1 MHATYAVMGY
11 PIGHSRSPE
20 IHRSFAAQKALSLD
34 YRRIEVPAGEL
45 AQEVEGFV
53 RNGGRGCNVT
63 VPLKEEAARLS
74 DLLGAEAET
83 AGAANTLTFREDGTI
98 RGDNTDGPG
107 LLRHLQRNL
116 DARLEG
122 AGVLII
128 GAGGAARGVLPSL
141 LASGVGTITIAN
153 RTRKRAMQLQRRFAV
168 LGDIRVVPLSSNTRR
183 PFDLVIN
190 ASSAGLAGQAPALS
204 PAAAEGALCIDMAYG
219 PPAGPF
225 LAWARAGKAGAAHDG
240 WGMLVE
246 QAAESFAIWHGR
258 RPDTGPLISAS

>member
-1 MHATYAVMGY
+1 MQATYAVMGY

-20 IHRSFAAQKALSLD
+20 IHRSFALQQALPMD
-34 YRRIEVPAGEL
+34 YRRVAVPAGRL
-45 AQEVEGFV
+45 AEEVKRFV
-53 RNGGRGCNVT
+53 RNGGRGCNIT

-74 DLLGAEAET
+74 DMLGAEAEM

-98 RGDNTDGPG
+98 RGDNTDGLG
-107 LLRHLQRNL
+107 LLRHLQGNL
-116 DARLEG
+116 DARLDG

-153 RTRKRAMQLQRRFAV
+153 RTRERALQLQRRFAP
-168 LGDIRVVPLSSNTRR
+168 LGDIRVVPLSGNKHP
-183 PFDLVIN
+183 PFDLVLN
-190 ASSAGLAGQAPALS
+190 ASSAGLAGEPPAL
-204 PAAAEGALCIDMAYG
+204 PPTTAEGALCIDMAYG
-219 PPAGPF
+219 PPAEPF
-225 LAWARAGKAGAAHDG
+225 LAWARAGNAHAAHDG

-258 RPDTGPLISAS
+258 RPDTGQLIEAG